1 MKLTKNKLKEIIRE
15 ELEKGRID
23 ETYYRK
29 FSNYL
34 ETLDQL
40 GQDLKIWALKAIPHR
55 KKDIND
61 SLKLYKLL
69 YKKVQSLIKDVID
82 Y

>member
-1 MKLTKNKLKEIIRE
+1 MKITRNRLKEIIKE

-23 ETYYRK
+23 ESYYSK

-61 SLKLYKLL
+61 ALKLYKQL
-69 YKKVQSLIKDVID
+69 YKKVDSLMKDVKD